1 MDTGTAVMR
10 GRFLLAFLLLFSSSA
25 FGAITGTVVR
35 DDGRP
40 AAGAQIAAFALESS
54 EQERARWLSADP
66 MRQAFAATVADGE
79 GNFALDPKAAVVDL
93 RIEAAGQPAVGV
105 RAAANDDIGVVRIA
119 AQPMT
124 RGTVTANGKPLAG
137 ATVIVRFAGA
147 ENVAKTDAAGHYA
160 LPDPKQLLSRVLVR
174 YPRWAPV
181 ARELGPLMSQS
192 ADVSMSS
199 GIVLTGRVVAD
210 APVANAIIEVDNL
223 PLATTGADGAFS
235 IEHVPAGARKIVAR
249 AGDRIAARQL
259 GTERDL
265 VLRLSNAVTVA
276 GSVRNLKSGAPIAGV
291 EVTAAA
297 PRFGDTEHG
306 VWVITDE
313 KGNYTIHGLAGGETE
328 LTAIHPSYATPRVTL
343 NLPAGRVARKVLYA
357 SPLARISGSV
367 VDERSRAIAGV
378 SVTARPMGG
387 GDMLWT
393 PGLLRTLQT
402 GVTGPNGRFLVRS
415 ADEGNVQ
422 VDATK
427 AGLPPARSAALRVA
441 AGASVAGVTIT
452 MPQGVVL
459 SGRVTNSEAKP
470 IPGAGV
476 SVSDDLVRTK
486 DDGTFA
492 MRVLEGTYDVAVAA
506 AGYAPRSVR
515 AQVSANSR
523 PLEIALEQGVA
534 VSGRV
539 TRGGA
544 PVEGVNVYTISGAA
558 GAPVQTSADGTFRV
572 GDLAP
577 GEIRLAFKKPS
588 DFIQTTRAVT
598 APAIGVNV
606 DLPAGARVSGRVIDK
621 ATGQPVKA
629 FDAGLSI
636 SRPGAA
642 IMLVAPVMRSF
653 TSDDGTFAIDDVP
666 AGTHTLAVSAP
677 GYVMSRVPNVSVE
690 SGKNVDNIEVA
701 LDGGVRVTGHVTGPD
716 GAPLGGVLVRIDPM
730 VATHGAAMNDPYT
743 LTDPDGEYVLENLEQ
758 GETTLAFSRNGLLTV
773 RKNVTLFGTSGQ
785 VDAQLS
791 SGVSI
796 AGVVLLEG
804 GTAVANAQVQA
815 RSASDVGSARST
827 QTDDSGTF
835 AIAAVAP
842 GHYEIT
848 ATKPGYAAATL
859 RDVDIPAPAA
869 LRMIMKGGATIT
881 GRLLGLTPADLRG
894 AAVQA
899 SSSEGSSAPASP
911 DESGRYRIDGAPSGT
926 VRLSARSGQFT
937 TSSRTAQTKS
947 VQVENGATVTVD
959 FDFTADIVVSGR
971 VTRNGL
977 PQPGAVVSFLSPT
990 ATQRSARASADA
1002 NGRYEIDGIDDGSYV
1017 VTVLDRTN
1025 VPYTTTYQVSG
1036 SSTFD
1041 IDIHGATVSG
1051 RVIDASSGAAIANAA
1066 VELRGKETTAP
1077 DLRSTLSDPAGGF
1090 SFDQVPA
1097 GSYEAKVQKSSYGAA
1112 SVPVAV
1118 GENGAP
1124 WIEVKLTPSS
1134 GLRLRAVDARD
1145 GRPLTA
1151 WVHAESSSGEGY
1163 DGTVA
1168 ASTEPASIA
1177 LAAGSYRLTAGASGY
1192 APVSL
1197 TVVAPGEQMVALTP
1211 GGTIV
1216 VSSSSD
1222 TFAFVRIVDAAGVP
1236 LRFGPGAAAE
1246 LFRVDPA
1253 PGKTRIANVAAGTYT
1268 LQLLIGGNVLR
1279 SASVT
1284 VREGESVAAKL

>member
-1 MDTGTAVMR
+1 MR
-10 GRFLLAFLLLFSSSA
+10 GRFPLAFLFLLSSPA
-25 FGAITGTVVR
+25 LGAITGTVVR
-35 DDGRP
+35 EDGRP
-40 AAGAQIAAFALESS
+40 AVGARVAAFALESS
-54 EQERARWLSADP
+54 EQERARWLSAEP
-66 MRQAFAATVADGE
+66 TRKALATTVADGE
-79 GNFALDPKAAVVDL
+79 GNFALEPKAAAVDL
-93 RIEAAGQPAVGV
+93 RFEVAGQPAAGV
-105 RAAANDDIGVVRIA
+105 RAAANDDVGVVLVA

-147 ENVAKTDAAGHYA
+147 ESVAMTDAGGHYA
-160 LPDPKQLLSRVLVR
+160 LPDPKRLASRVLVR
-174 YPRWAPV
+174 HPGLAPV

-192 ADVSMSS
+192 ADVSM
-199 GIVLTGRVVAD
+199 GVGLVLTGRVMTEE

-223 PLATTGADGAFS
+223 PLATTGANGTFF

-249 AGDRIAARQL
+249 AGASVAARQL
-259 GTERDL
+259 GNERNL
-265 VLRLSNAVTVA
+265 VLRLSKAVTVA
-276 GSVRNLKSGAPIAGV
+276 GSVRDLKSGAPIAGA

-313 KGNYTIHGLAGGETE
+313 KGNFAIHGLAGGETE
-328 LTAIHPSYATPRVTL
+328 LTAIHPGYATPRVTL
-343 NLPAGRVARKVLYA
+343 NLQSGHAVRKVLYA
-357 SPLARISGSV
+357 SLLARISGSV
-367 VDERSRAIAGV
+367 VDERTRAIAGV

-393 PGLLRTLQT
+393 PGLMRTVQS
-402 GVTGPNGRFLVRS
+402 GVTAPNGHFLVRS

-422 VDATK
+422 IDATK
-427 AGLPPARSAALRVA
+427 AGLPPARSSALRIT
-441 AGASVAGVTIT
+441 AGARVAGVTIT
-452 MPQGVVL
+452 MPQGVL
-459 SGRVTNSEAKP
+459 LRGRVTGSEARP

-476 SVSDDLVRTK
+476 SVSGDLVRTK
-486 DDGTFA
+486 DDGLFA
-492 MRVLEGTYDVAVAA
+492 MRVLEGTYDVAVSA

-523 PLEIALEQGVA
+523 PLEIALEPGVA

-539 TRGGA
+539 TRGGR

-558 GAPVQTSADGTFRV
+558 GEPVQTGAGGTFRID
-572 GDLAP
+572 DLAP
-577 GEIRLAFKKPS
+577 GEIRLAFKKPE
-588 DFIQTTRAVT
+588 DFIQVTRAVT
-598 APAIGVNV
+598 APSSGVNV
-606 DLPAGARVSGRVIDK
+606 DLPAGGRVSGRVIDK
-621 ATGQPVKA
+621 TTGQPVKA

-642 IMLVAPVMRSF
+642 IMLVAPIMRSF
-653 TSDDGTFAIDDVP
+653 TSDDGTFAIDNVP
-666 AGTHTLAVSAP
+666 AATHTLAVSAP
-677 GYVMSRVPNVSVE
+677 GYVMSRVPNVTVE
-690 SGKNVDNIEVA
+690 SGKSVDDIEVA
-701 LDGGVRVTGHVTGPD
+701 LESGVRVHGHVTGPD
-716 GAPLGGVLVRIDPM
+716 GAPLGGVLVRIDPAL
-730 VATHGAAMNDPYT
+730 ATHGAAMNDPYT

-758 GETTLAFSRNGLLTV
+758 GETTLAFSRGGLLTV
-773 RKNVTLFGTSGQ
+773 RKNVTLSGTSAQ

-791 SGVSI
+791 GGVSI

-804 GTAVANAQVQA
+804 GTPVANALVQA
-815 RSASDVGSARST
+815 RSAADAGSARST
-827 QTDDSGTF
+827 QTDDGGAF
-835 AIAAVAP
+835 AIEAVAP

-848 ATKPGYAAATL
+848 ATKPGYTAATL

-869 LRMIMKGGATIT
+869 LRLTMNGGGTIT
-881 GRLLGLTPADLRG
+881 GRLLGLTPAELRG
-894 AAVQA
+894 AAVMV
-899 SSSEGSSAPASP
+899 SSSDGGSASASP
-911 DESGRYRIDGAPSGT
+911 DESGHYRIDGAPAGT
-926 VRLSARSGQFT
+926 VRLSARSGPFT
-937 TSSRTAQTKS
+937 TNLRTAQTKS
-947 VQVENGATVTVD
+947 VQVASGETVTVD

-971 VTRNGL
+971 VTRSGL
-977 PQPGAVVSFLSPT
+977 PQPGAVVSFLSP
-990 ATQRSARASADA
+990 AVTQRSARTSADA
-1002 NGRYEIDGIDDGSYV
+1002 NGRYEIGGIDEGSYS

-1025 VPYTTTYQVSG
+1025 VPYSTTYQVSG

-1041 IDIHGATVSG
+1041 IDIDGAAVSG
-1051 RVIDASSGAAIANAA
+1051 RVTDASSGAAIANAA
-1066 VELRGKETTAP
+1066 VELRRKDSAVP
-1077 DLRSTLSDPAGGF
+1077 DVRSTLSDPAGGF

-1097 GSYEAKVQKSSYGAA
+1097 GSYEAKVQKSSYAAA

-1124 WIEVKLTPSS
+1124 SIDVRLTPSS
-1134 GLRLRAVDARD
+1134 GLRLRVVDARD

-1151 WVHAESSSGEGY
+1151 WVHAQSGTGESYDEGY

-1168 ASTEPASIA
+1168 ASAEPTSIA
-1177 LAAGSYRLTAGASGY
+1177 LAAGSYRMTAGASGY

-1197 TVVAPGEQMVALTP
+1197 TVTAPGEQTVALTP

-1222 TFAFVRIVDAAGVP
+1222 TFAFVRIVDAAGMP
-1236 LRFGPGAAAE
+1236 LRFGPGPAAE

-1253 PGKTRIANVAAGTYT
+1253 PGKTPIANVPAGTYT
-1268 LQLLIGGNVLR
+1268 LQLLVGGNVLR

>member
-1 MDTGTAVMR
+1 MR
-10 GRFLLAFLLLFSSSA
+10 GRFLLFAFLLSSPA

-40 AAGAQIAAFALESS
+40 AAGARVAAFALESS
-54 EQERARWLSADP
+54 EQERARWLSAEP
-66 MRQAFAATVADGE
+66 TRKALVATVADGE

-93 RIEAAGQPAVGV
+93 RFEVAGQPAVGV
-105 RAAANDDIGVVRIA
+105 RAAANDDVGVVLVA

-147 ENVAKTDAAGHYA
+147 ESIALTDAGGHYA
-160 LPDPKQLLSRVLVR
+160 LPDPKRLPSRVLVR
-174 YPRWAPV
+174 HPGLAPV

-192 ADVSMSS
+192 ADVSM
-199 GIVLTGRVVAD
+199 GVGLVLTGRVVTEE

-223 PLATTGADGAFS
+223 PLATTGADGTFS
-235 IEHVPAGARKIVAR
+235 IEHVPAGARNIVAR
-249 AGDRIAARQL
+249 AGASVAMRQL
-259 GTERDL
+259 GNEHNL
-265 VLRLSNAVTVA
+265 VLRLSKAVTVA
-276 GSVRNLKSGAPIAGV
+276 GSVRDLKSGSPIAGA

-313 KGNYTIHGLAGGETE
+313 KGNFAIHGLAGGETE
-328 LTAIHPSYATPRVTL
+328 LTAIHPSYATPRITL
-343 NLPAGRVARKVLYA
+343 NLQAGRAVRKVLYG
-357 SPLARISGSV
+357 SQLARITGSV
-367 VDERSRAIAGV
+367 VDERSRPIAGV

-393 PGLLRTLQT
+393 PGLSRMVLTN
-402 GVTGPNGRFLVRS
+402 GVTAPNGRFLVLT

-422 VDATK
+422 IDAAK
-427 AGLPPARSAALRVA
+427 AGLPPAGSAALRIA
-441 AGASVAGVTIT
+441 AGARVAGVTIT

-459 SGRVTNSEAKP
+459 RGRVTGSEAKP

-476 SVSDDLVRTK
+476 SVSGDLVRTK
-486 DDGTFA
+486 DDGMFA
-492 MRVLEGTYDVAVAA
+492 MRVLEGTYDVAVSA

-515 AQVSANSR
+515 AQASANSR
-523 PLEIALEQGVA
+523 PLEIALEPGVA

-539 TRGGA
+539 TRGGQ

-558 GAPVQTSADGTFRV
+558 GEPVQTGAGGTFRID
-572 GDLAP
+572 DLAP
-577 GEIRLAFKKPS
+577 GEIRLAFKKPE
-588 DFIQTTRAVT
+588 DFIQVTRAVT
-598 APAIGVNV
+598 APSSGVNV
-606 DLPAGARVSGRVIDK
+606 DLPAGGRVSGRVIDK
-621 ATGQPVKA
+621 TTGQPVKA

-642 IMLVAPVMRSF
+642 IMLVAPIMRSF
-653 TSDDGTFAIDDVP
+653 TSDDGTFVIDGVP
-666 AGTHTLAVSAP
+666 AATHTLAVSAP
-677 GYVMSRVPNVSVE
+677 GYVMSRVPNVTVE
-690 SGKNVDNIEVA
+690 SGKNIDDIEVA
-701 LDGGVRVTGHVTGPD
+701 LESGVRVHGHVTGPD
-716 GAPLGGVLVRIDPM
+716 GAPLGGVLVRIDPAL
-730 VATHGAAMNDPYT
+730 ATHGAAMNDPYT

-758 GETTLAFSRNGLLTV
+758 GETTLAFSRGGLLTV
-773 RKNVTLFGTSGQ
+773 RKNVTLSGTSGQ

-791 SGVSI
+791 GGVSI

-804 GTAVANAQVQA
+804 GTPVANALVQA
-815 RSASDVGSARST
+815 RSAADAGSARSA
-827 QTDDSGTF
+827 QTDDSGAF

-848 ATKPGYAAATL
+848 ATKPGYTAATL

-869 LRMIMKGGATIT
+869 LRLTMNGGGTIT
-881 GRLLGLTPADLRG
+881 GRLLGLTPAELRG
-894 AAVQA
+894 AAVMV
-899 SSSEGSSAPASP
+899 SSSDGGGTPASP
-911 DESGRYRIDGAPSGT
+911 DESGRYRIDGAPAGT
-926 VRLSARSGQFT
+926 VRLSARSGPFT
-937 TSSRTAQTKS
+937 TNLRTAQTKS
-947 VQVENGATVTVD
+947 VQVASGETVTVD

-971 VTRNGL
+971 VTRSGL

-1002 NGRYEIDGIDDGSYV
+1002 NGRYEIGGIDEGSYN

-1025 VPYTTTYQVSG
+1025 VPYSTTYQVSG

-1041 IDIHGATVSG
+1041 IDIDGAAVSG
-1051 RVIDASSGAAIANAA
+1051 RVTDASSGAAIANAS
-1066 VELRGKETTAP
+1066 VELRRKDSTVP
-1077 DLRSTLSDPAGGF
+1077 DLRSTLSDPAGRF

-1097 GSYEAKVQKSSYGAA
+1097 GSYEAKVEKSSYAAA

-1118 GENGAP
+1118 GESGAP
-1124 WIEVKLTPSS
+1124 SIDVRLTPSS
-1134 GLRLRAVDARD
+1134 GLRLRVVDGRD

-1151 WVHAESSSGEGY
+1151 WVHAQSGTGESYDEGY

-1168 ASTEPASIA
+1168 ASAEPTSIA
-1177 LAAGSYRLTAGASGY
+1177 LASGSYRMTAGASGY

-1197 TVVAPGEQMVALTP
+1197 TVTAPGEQTVALTP

-1222 TFAFVRIVDAAGVP
+1222 TFAFVRIVDVAGMP
-1236 LRFGPGAAAE
+1236 LRFGPGPAAE

-1253 PGKTRIANVAAGTYT
+1253 PGKTSIANVPAGTYT
-1268 LQLLIGGNVLR
+1268 LQLLVGGNVLR

>member
-1 MDTGTAVMR
+1 MR
-10 GRFLLAFLLLFSSSA
+10 GRLLLPFLLLFSSSA
-25 FGAITGTVVR
+25 FGAITGTIVL

-40 AAGAQIAAFALESS
+40 AAGARVVAFALESS
-54 EQERARWLSADP
+54 EQERARCLSTEP
-66 MRQAFAATVADGE
+66 MRKVLAAAVADGD
-79 GNFALDPKAAVVDL
+79 GNFTLDPKAAVVDL
-93 RIEAAGQPAVGV
+93 RFEVAGQPAVGV
-105 RAAANDDIGVVRIA
+105 RAAANEDVGVVSIA

-124 RGTVTANGKPLAG
+124 RGTVSANGKPLAG
-137 ATVIVRFAGA
+137 ATVIVCFAGA
-147 ENVAKTDAAGHYA
+147 ESVATTDASGHYS
-160 LPDPKQLLSRVLVR
+160 LPDPKRLLSRLLVR
-174 YPRWAPV
+174 HPRYAPV

-192 ADVSMSS
+192 ADVSMSV
-199 GIVLTGRVVAD
+199 GLVLTGRVVAD

-223 PLATTGADGAFS
+223 PLATTGADGTFS

-249 AGDRIAARQL
+249 AGGRIAVRQL
-259 GTERDL
+259 GMERNL
-265 VLRLSNAVTVA
+265 LLRLSNAVTVA
-276 GSVRNLKSGAPIAGV
+276 GSVRDLKSGAPVAGV

-313 KGNYTIHGLAGGETE
+313 KGNYAIHGLAGGETE
-328 LTAIHPSYATPRVTL
+328 LTAIHPSYATPRETL
-343 NLPAGRVARKVLYA
+343 NLPAGRVARKVLYG
-357 SPLARISGSV
+357 SQLARISGLV
-367 VDERSRAIAGV
+367 VDERARPIAGV
-378 SVTARPMGG
+378 SVTPRPMGG

-393 PGLLRTLQT
+393 PGLLRTVQT
-402 GVTGPNGRFLVRS
+402 GLTAPNGRFLVRT

-422 VDATK
+422 IDATK
-427 AGLPPARSAALRVA
+427 AGLPAARSAALRVA
-441 AGASVAGVTIT
+441 VGARVAGVTIT

-459 SGRVTNSEAKP
+459 RGRVIDGEAKP
-470 IPGAGV
+470 IPGA
-476 SVSDDLVRTK
+476 SVRVYGDLVRTK

-492 MRVLEGTYDVAVAA
+492 MRVLEGTYDLAVSA
-506 AGYAPRSVR
+506 AGYAPRIVR

-523 PLEIALEQGVA
+523 PLEIALEPGVA

-558 GAPVQTSADGTFRV
+558 GEPVQTGAGGTFRID
-572 GDLAP
+572 DLVP
-577 GEIRLAFKKPS
+577 GEIRLAFKKPE
-588 DFIQTTRAVT
+588 DFIQTTRSVT
-598 APAIGVNV
+598 APSSGVNV
-606 DLPAGARVSGRVIDK
+606 DLPAGGRVSGRVIDK
-621 ATGQPVKA
+621 TTGQPVNA
-629 FDAGLSI
+629 FDAGLAI

-642 IMLVAPVMRSF
+642 IMLVAPIMRSF
-653 TSDDGTFAIDDVP
+653 TTDDGTFAIDGVP
-666 AGTHTLAVSAP
+666 DATYTLAVSAP
-677 GYVMSRVPNVSVE
+677 GYVMSRLPNMTME
-690 SGKNVDNIEVA
+690 SGKSVDNVEVA
-701 LDGGVRVTGHVTGPD
+701 LDAGVRVTGHVSGPD
-716 GAPLGGVLVRIDPM
+716 GAPLGGVLVRVDPT

-773 RKNVTLFGTSGQ
+773 RKNVTLSGTSGQ
-785 VDAQLS
+785 VDAKLP

-796 AGVVLLEG
+796 DGVVLLDS
-804 GTAVANAQVQA
+804 GTPVANALVQA
-815 RSASDVGSARST
+815 RSAADAGSATST

-835 AIAAVAP
+835 AIAAVAS

-848 ATKPGYAAATL
+848 ASATGYTAATL

-869 LRMIMKGGATIT
+869 VRLIMKGGGTIT
-881 GRLLGLTPADLRG
+881 GRLLGLTPAELRG
-894 AAVQA
+894 AAVQM
-899 SSSEGSSAPASP
+899 SSSDGGGAPASP
-911 DESGRYRIDGAPSGT
+911 DESGRYRIDGAPAGT

-937 TSSRTAQTKS
+937 TSARTAQTKS
-947 VQVENGATVTVD
+947 VQVESGATVTVD

-977 PQPGAVVSFLSPT
+977 PQPDAVVSFLSPT
-990 ATQRSARASADA
+990 ATQRSARASSDG
-1002 NGRYEIDGIDDGSYV
+1002 NGRYEVGGIDEGSYN

-1025 VPYTTTYQVSG
+1025 VPYSTTYQVSG

-1041 IDIHGATVSG
+1041 IDIAGAAVSG
-1051 RVIDASSGAAIANAA
+1051 SVTDASSGAAIANAA
-1066 VELRGKETTAP
+1066 VELRRTETTGP
-1077 DLRSTLSDPAGGF
+1077 DLRSTLSDAAGGF

-1097 GSYEAKVQKSSYGAA
+1097 GSYEARVQKANYGAA

-1124 WIEVKLTPSS
+1124 SIEVKLTPSS
-1134 GLRLRAVDARD
+1134 GLRLRVVDARD

-1151 WVHAESSSGEGY
+1151 WVHAESGSGEGY

-1177 LAAGSYRLTAGASGY
+1177 LAAGSYRLTVGATGY
-1192 APVSL
+1192 APVTL
-1197 TVVAPGEQMVALTP
+1197 TVVAPGEQTAALTP

-1222 TFAFVRIVDAAGVP
+1222 AFAFVRIVDAYGVP
-1236 LRFGPGAAAE
+1236 LRFGPGPAAE

-1253 PGKTRIANVAAGTYT
+1253 PGKTSIANVAAGTYT
-1268 LQLLIGGNVLR
+1268 LQLLVGGNVLR